1 MKGSYLDKRYGGSP
15 FGTDK
20 FGDVADFVF
29 DDSAA
34 G

>member
-20 FGDVADFVF
+20 FGDVADFVLMIRLI
-29 DDSAA
+29 